1 MKHKMLKFQR
11 FETICNLLK
20 LYTISFESCHP
31 DQKNK
36 SVRIYFF
43 YSKAKDSN
51 LKRPRRK
58 MRQSGGLS
66 KSRVSKG
73 AGELLQDGR
82 SRSDM
87 RKSCHP
93 DQ

>member
-1 MKHKMLKFQR
+1 MWLSLVERCVRDAKAAGSNPVIPTR
-11 FETICNLLK
+11 
-20 LYTISFESCHP
+20 
-31 DQKNK
+31 KNK